1 MRSSILLVAF
11 SALAAAQSS
20 VAVPQ
25 GQPSAAVTSSPVI
38 PTQGSL
44 PAGASSV
51 LIGSSGVPSSF
62 AKSASA
68 SASTST
74 KTSTKTSSS
83 DSSTST
89 SDSSSKSGSS
99 SSSSTSSGA
108 GVPLAT
114 AGPVGLSVVAGAAL
128 AAFLDFWNAETA
140 PFISNPT
147 TCIDNKSCATLKG
160 TILNVI
166 PKPTVIEASKR
177 PRFHIHSLV
186 TSWA

>member
-62 AKSASA
+62 AN
-68 SASTST
+68 
-74 KTSTKTSSS
+74 
-83 DSSTST
+83 
-89 SDSSSKSGSS
+89 DSSSKSGSS

-128 AAFLDFWNAETA
+128 AAFL
-140 PFISNPT
+140 
-147 TCIDNKSCATLKG
+147 
-160 TILNVI
+160 
-166 PKPTVIEASKR
+166 
-177 PRFHIHSLV
+177 
-186 TSWA
+186 

>member
-44 PAGASSV
+44 PAGASSILV
-51 LIGSSGVPSSF
+51 GSSGVPSSLVKS
-62 AKSASA
+62 KSASA
-68 SASTST
+68 TVST
-74 KTSTKTSSS
+74 KSSTKTSSS

-89 SDSSSKSGSS
+89 SDSSSRSS
-99 SSSSTSSGA
+99 SSTSTSSGA

-128 AAFLDFWNAETA
+128 AAFL
-140 PFISNPT
+140 
-147 TCIDNKSCATLKG
+147 
-160 TILNVI
+160 
-166 PKPTVIEASKR
+166 
-177 PRFHIHSLV
+177 
-186 TSWA
+186 

>member
-44 PAGASSV
+44 PAGASSA
-51 LIGSSGVPSSF
+51 LIGSSSVPSSF

-128 AAFLDFWNAETA
+128 AAFL
-140 PFISNPT
+140 
-147 TCIDNKSCATLKG
+147 
-160 TILNVI
+160 
-166 PKPTVIEASKR
+166 
-177 PRFHIHSLV
+177 
-186 TSWA
+186 

>member
-11 SALAAAQSS
+11 AAFAAAQSS

-25 GQPSAAVTSSPVI
+25 GEPSAAVTSTPVI

-44 PAGASSV
+44 PAGASSIV
-51 LIGSSGVPSSF
+51 VGSSGVPSSLVRS
-62 AKSASA
+62 KSASA
-68 SASTST
+68 TTST

-89 SDSSSKSGSS
+89 GSSSSKSSS
-99 SSSSTSSGA
+99 TSTSSGA

-128 AAFLDFWNAETA
+128 AAFL
-140 PFISNPT
+140 
-147 TCIDNKSCATLKG
+147 
-160 TILNVI
+160 
-166 PKPTVIEASKR
+166 
-177 PRFHIHSLV
+177 
-186 TSWA
+186 